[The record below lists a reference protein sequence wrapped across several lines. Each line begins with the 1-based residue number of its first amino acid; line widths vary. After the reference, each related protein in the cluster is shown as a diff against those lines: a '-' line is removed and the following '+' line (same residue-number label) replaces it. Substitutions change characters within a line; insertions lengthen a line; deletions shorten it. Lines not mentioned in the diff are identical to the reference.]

1 MCVLHFVTGETSLD
15 TSRVAQG
22 PAALAA
28 RGLLEFPNPR
38 SAINKSP
45 WGVRHTVTFEKLCSR
60 KLKAVWGSDFPG
72 EQVFSTV
79 GPKFLQANAATSPRH
94 TQAQSSDPNQTQAPP
109 SCCLP
114 SHMWLL
120 LSHVPGYGHT
130 FCVKAT

>member
-1 MCVLHFVTGETSLD
+1 MCVLHFVTGKTSLD
-15 TSRVAQG
+15 TSGVAQG

-45 WGVRHTVTFEKLCSR
+45 WEVRHTVTFESSALENSKLC
-60 KLKAVWGSDFPG
+60 GCQTFPG
-72 EQVFSTV
+72 NRSSAWLVLSSFRQMLPLLLDTHTPS
-79 GPKFLQANAATSPRH
+79 LQI
-94 TQAQSSDPNQTQAPP
+94 QTQAPP

-114 SHMWLL
+114 SCMWLL
-120 LSHVPGYGHT
+120 LSHVPGYVHT